1 MKKRGWNHFILHS
14 KENEVYNEYEYYL
27 KNTIYLQNEQVRMY
41 KVVMLHAKWLTIKK
55 LFVEWYTQEMVD

>member
-1 MKKRGWNHFILHS
+1 MDMKKRGWNHFILHS

-41 KVVMLHAKWLTIKK
+41 KVVMLHAK
-55 LFVEWYTQEMVD
+55 